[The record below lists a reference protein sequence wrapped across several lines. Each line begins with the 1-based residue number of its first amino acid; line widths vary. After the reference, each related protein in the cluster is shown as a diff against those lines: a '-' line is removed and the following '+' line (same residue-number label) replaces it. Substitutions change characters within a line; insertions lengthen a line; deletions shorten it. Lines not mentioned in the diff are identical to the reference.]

1 MEKGNKKGSSFPLL
15 FRKLSVSVKKPQ
27 KNRHKKLKVCI
38 FKEKTSLKHS
48 GNVMLFTLKVLFL
61 LKHNLEKS
69 IGLEFF
75 HTMGARIFY
84 AEI

>member
-1 MEKGNKKGSSFPLL
+1 
-15 FRKLSVSVKKPQ
+15 
-27 KNRHKKLKVCI
+27 
-38 FKEKTSLKHS
+38 
-48 GNVMLFTLKVLFL
+48 MLFTLKVLFL